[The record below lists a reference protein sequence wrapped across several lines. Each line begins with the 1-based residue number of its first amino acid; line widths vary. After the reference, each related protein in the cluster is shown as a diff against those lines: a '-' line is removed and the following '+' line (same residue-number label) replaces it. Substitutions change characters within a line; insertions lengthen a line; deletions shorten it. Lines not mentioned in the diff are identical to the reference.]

1 MIDRASRWLC
11 TLLLTVPIAACSS
24 SSPEGGS
31 HGDSGPGSTT
41 EGGASPQEAGP
52 ESATEPA
59 FSEVYSTIISGRC
72 LPCHSSGGGV
82 MFGNLDMSTEETAYE
97 NLVGVKAAG
106 VGDCSKSGL
115 TRVVPGNAA
124 TSLMFNKVNAK
135 LKQIPPPCGDT
146 MPDDQTV
153 LNQAQVDLI
162 ESWINDGAQR

>member
-1 MIDRASRWLC
+1 MIDRAYSRWLC
-11 TLLLTVPIAACSS
+11 TLVLAVSVAACGSGSPQGPGLAADGGSEAGATDSS
-24 SSPEGGS
+24 SSQ
-31 HGDSGPGSTT
+31 GD
-41 EGGASPQEAGP
+41 
-52 ESATEPA
+52 
-59 FSEVYSTIISGRC
+59 FSEVYSTIISTRC
-72 LPCHSSGGGV
+72 LPCHTSGGGV
-82 MFGNLDMSTEETAYE
+82 MFGKLDMSSEQTAYA

-115 TRVVPGNAA
+115 TRVVPGSAA

-153 LNQAQVDLI
+153 LDQSQVDLI